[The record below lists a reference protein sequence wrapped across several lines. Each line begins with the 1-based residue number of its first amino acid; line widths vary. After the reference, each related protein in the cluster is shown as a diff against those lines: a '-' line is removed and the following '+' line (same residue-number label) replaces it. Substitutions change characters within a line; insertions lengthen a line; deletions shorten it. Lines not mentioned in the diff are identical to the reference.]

1 MLTVCGKDVAALSRF
16 SSMERKMNK
25 KSAEVVVIGGGV
37 RGMAVAYF
45 LSKAG
50 VKVAVL
56 ERRFI
61 CAGAS
66 GLNTGYANV
75 SGKGP
80 RFYTELSKM
89 SADMYPALNDEL
101 GRGIEYERNGSIEV
115 VETEQEWEKQAKTVE
130 ERNRVE
136 GLNMC
141 MLGIK
146 EIREMEPALS
156 PHLLGGSFCPIDGS
170 LNPLKLTR
178 ALAKKAT
185 GNGTRIFTGNEVV
198 DIRVADS
205 RIEEVVTDHMRFSTH
220 VVVNAAGIHVPRI
233 AKMVGIHVPVNPE
246 RGQLTI
252 TQALPPLISRV
263 IGPYKQFEDGH
274 ILIGATNESVGENTG
289 VTVEMLADRV
299 RQAIRIIP
307 ALKFAHGIR
316 CTAALRPMPP
326 DRLPI
331 YQKMEEIRDFY
342 VAVGH
347 SGVTL
352 APITGK
358 IFSEL
363 ITQGDTDVSLDTYRV
378 ERFKDQ
384 GEAIDPN
391 G

>member
-1 MLTVCGKDVAALSRF
+1 MK
-16 SSMERKMNK
+16 NK
-25 KSAEVVVIGGGV
+25 VSAEVVIIGAGV
-37 RGMAVAYF
+37 RGMAVAYY

-50 VKVAVL
+50 VDVVVL
-56 ERRFI
+56 EKRFI

-75 SGKGP
+75 SEKGP
-80 RFYTELSKM
+80 RFYTELNKL

-101 GRGIEYERNGSIEV
+101 GGGFGYERNGSIRALED
-115 VETEQEWEKQAKTVE
+115 ELAWEKQTRTVE
-130 ERNRVE
+130 ERNQVE
-136 GLNMC
+136 GLGMR
-141 MLGIK
+141 MLETK
-146 EIREMEPALS
+146 EMRELEPALS
-156 PHLLGGSFCPIDGS
+156 PHLRGGSFCPIDGS

-185 GNGTRIFTGNEVV
+185 GNGARIFTGNEVV
-198 DIRVADS
+198 DIRAADS

-220 VVVNAAGIHVPRI
+220 VVVNAAGIHVPGI
-233 AKMVGIHVPVNPE
+233 ARMVGIHVPVNPE

-252 TQALPPLISRV
+252 TQALPPIISRV

-274 ILIGATNESVGENTG
+274 ILIGATNESVGENTS

-299 RQAIRIIP
+299 HQAIRIIP
-307 ALKFAHGIR
+307 ALKAAHGIR

-363 ITQGDTDVSLDTYRV
+363 ITQGDTDVSLDAYRA

-384 GEAIDPN
+384 GEAILPK